1 MTIATHLSTTT
12 HTPMM
17 RQYLQIKSQY
27 PDLLVFYR
35 MGDFYELFYQDAE
48 RAAKLVNI
56 TLTQRGQ
63 SAGTPIPMAGI
74 PYHAADN
81 YLAKL
86 VKLGESVVICE
97 QIGDPATS
105 KGPVERAVTRIIT
118 PGTISDDH
126 LLDEKHDAILAVIH
140 TDQKLYAIAT
150 LNIMTG
156 DFVIHEYATKEAFL
170 SALARINPVELLMS
184 ENITFDHTHTF
195 NITPKARPP
204 WEFELKS
211 AITQLCEQFETQ
223 DLDGFGVTSYPIA
236 LQAAGCLLHYVKY
249 TQRQSLPHIKSIK
262 AEQASEYIQLDAA
275 TRRNLELTQNLKG
288 DETHTLASVLDNTN
302 TNMGSRLLR
311 QWIHQPL
318 RDQNA
323 IRHRQEAIKEL
334 IANDVIDA
342 LRQCLQP
349 IADIERILGRIAL
362 RSARPR
368 DLIGLRNSLEQI
380 PLIKNILIQQCTPL
394 LTHINTSCLD
404 FEPIALLLKKAIVDN
419 PPVIIRDGGVIAD
432 GYDKELDELRLLSR
446 DDSQFLI
453 DMEIRERERTGIN
466 TLKVGYTR
474 VHGYYIEIS
483 RAQSDKAPIDYT
495 RRQTL
500 KNAERFIT
508 AELKAHEDKVLSS
521 HSRALAREK
530 QLYDELLELLN
541 HDLTR
546 LQLCAKA
553 LATLDVINNFAERA
567 NSLNYQCPT
576 LVTEPGIHIVEGRHP
591 VIEQVLTSP
600 FITNDT
606 KLSKKSRMQ
615 IITGPN
621 MGGKSTYMR
630 QTALITLMTHIGC
643 FVPAKEVMIGP
654 IDKIFTRIGA
664 SDDLSSGRS
673 TFMVEMTETA
683 NILHNATKNSLVLLD
698 EIGRGTSTF
707 DGLSLAWAIAA
718 HMAQHVTA
726 FTLFATHY
734 FELTLLPEQFKTIQN
749 VHLNA
754 TEYGDR
760 IVFLHKVAMGAANQS
775 YGIQVAKLA
784 GIPSNILQAARE
796 KLYELESQSHASHV
810 MHTKPSQTELCFS
823 NTESLALMQLKT
835 INPDNLS
842 AREALNVLYELI
854 TLAHSEH

>member
-1 MTIATHLSTTT
+1 MPIALDHSTTT

-17 RQYLQIKSQY
+17 RQYLHIKSQY

-48 RAAKLVNI
+48 RAAKLINI

-63 SAGTPIPMAGI
+63 SAGKPIPMAGI

-81 YLAKL
+81 YLTKL

-126 LLDEKHDAILAVIH
+126 LLDEKRDPILAVIH

-156 DFVIHEYATKEAFL
+156 DFIIHEYTTRESLL
-170 SALARINPVELLMS
+170 SALARINPAEILMS
-184 ENITFDHTHTF
+184 ENSIFDSTPPF

-211 AITQLCEQFETQ
+211 AVTQLCEQFETQ
-223 DLDGFGVTSYPIA
+223 DLDGFGVTTHTVA
-236 LQAAGCLLHYVKY
+236 LQAAGCLLHYIKY
-249 TQRQSLPHIKSIK
+249 TQRQALPHIKSIK

-288 DETHTLASVLDNTN
+288 DETHTLVSVLDNTN
-302 TNMGSRLLR
+302 TAMGSRLLR

-334 IANDVIDA
+334 IANDVGDA
-342 LRQCLQP
+342 LKQRLQP
-349 IADIERILGRIAL
+349 IADMERILGRIAL

-368 DLIGLRNSLEQI
+368 DLIGLRDSLEQI
-380 PLIKNILIQQCTPL
+380 PHVKAILIQQCTPL

-404 FEPIALLLKKAIVDN
+404 FESIALLLRKAIIDN
-419 PPVIIRDGGVIAD
+419 PPVIIREGGVIAD

-483 RAQSDKAPIDYT
+483 RIQSDKAPIDYI

-521 HSRALAREK
+521 HSRALTREK

-541 HDLTR
+541 HDLAR

-567 NSLNYQCPT
+567 NTLNYECPT
-576 LVTEPGIHIVEGRHP
+576 LVTEPGIHIIEGRHP

-643 FVPAKEVMIGP
+643 FVPAKEVIIGP

-718 HMAQHVTA
+718 HMSQHVAA

-734 FELTLLPEQFKTIQN
+734 FELTLLPEQFKTIHN

-760 IVFLHKVAMGAANQS
+760 IIFLHKVTMGAANQS

-784 GIPSNILQAARE
+784 GIPSTILQAARE
-796 KLYELESQSHASHV
+796 KLYELESQSHANQV
-810 MHTKPSQTELCFS
+810 MHTKHSQTELCF
-823 NTESLALMQLKT
+823 NDTESPALTQLKT

-842 AREALNVLYELI
+842 AREALDVLYKLVELVNN
-854 TLAHSEH
+854 